1 MRNKIFWI
9 GFIYFIIMLTL
20 FFIIRFYDVFISDI
34 DTTFTYDP
42 IFYIIPVVFML
53 GGIIKWEKKP
63 PLNKKLSEHIEIYL
77 NNALILLDKGDI
89 EGAKSEIKWS
99 LIASQMK
106 VYEKGE

>member
-20 FFIIRFYDVFISDI
+20 FFIVRFYDVFVSNI

-42 IFYIIPVVFML
+42 IFYIIPVTFML
-53 GGIIKWEKKP
+53 GGIIRWEKNP
-63 PLNKKLSEHIEIYL
+63 PLEKKLSENTENYL
-77 NNALILLDKGDI
+77 NNALRLLDKGDI

-106 VYEKGE
+106 VDEKGE